1 MVAQKPSYK
10 IRWKGNVTPTRGK
23 RKPKFRAA
31 KKLSQARFPNKSNKS
46 SQASN
51 TCSKRPRIVRCPL
64 SPEKKDR
71 KDYLKKVLGVD
82 SYCTAEIQ
90 VVRG

>member
-1 MVAQKPSYK
+1 MVF
-10 IRWKGNVTPTRGK
+10 N
-23 RKPKFRAA
+23 F
-31 KKLSQARFPNKSNKS
+31 LSF
-46 SQASN
+46 
-51 TCSKRPRIVRCPL
+51 RCPL

-90 VVRG
+90 VCA